1 MIRRKIN
8 KILMTWDGTE
18 RNEIVNPCIY
28 ASVLMILTGNEF
40 IEVGKNLLTTEF
52 HVFSPKNN

>member
-1 MIRRKIN
+1 
-8 KILMTWDGTE
+8 MTWDGTE